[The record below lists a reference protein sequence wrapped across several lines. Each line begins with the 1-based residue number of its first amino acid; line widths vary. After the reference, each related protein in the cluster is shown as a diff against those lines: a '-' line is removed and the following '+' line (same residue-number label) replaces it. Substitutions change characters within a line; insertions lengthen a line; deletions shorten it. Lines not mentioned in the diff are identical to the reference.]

1 MWSKTKTKRILCALF
16 FFFPRFEQV
25 TCNCYED
32 SSRRFLLLWLVGV
45 ITLVLVSQESLDKR
59 TQTSSLAFN
68 ARCWSF
74 AISKA
79 SFECSLSP
87 WIIFKCCCKSYELK
101 EKDNWTIENLKLL
114 SMLFDWTF
122 HTRNTTIRTD
132 EIAMGGIVRITFLWK
147 HILSLRCGVPV
158 TTRSCDHA
166 TAQEPCVKSLSSPI
180 DHF

>member
-1 MWSKTKTKRILCALF
+1 MIGLKYRARFPTNEKQDQNQAHLVRVV

-45 ITLVLVSQESLDKR
+45 ITLVLVSQESFENR
-59 TQTSSLAFN
+59 WQTSSLAFN

-87 WIIFKCCCKSYELK
+87 WITFKCCCKSYELK
-101 EKDNWTIENLKLL
+101 EKDNWTIENLKVL

-122 HTRNTTIRTD
+122 HTPNTKKGP
-132 EIAMGGIVRITFLWK
+132 MK
-147 HILSLRCGVPV
+147 LRWVV
-158 TTRSCDHA
+158 
-166 TAQEPCVKSLSSPI
+166 
-180 DHF
+180 